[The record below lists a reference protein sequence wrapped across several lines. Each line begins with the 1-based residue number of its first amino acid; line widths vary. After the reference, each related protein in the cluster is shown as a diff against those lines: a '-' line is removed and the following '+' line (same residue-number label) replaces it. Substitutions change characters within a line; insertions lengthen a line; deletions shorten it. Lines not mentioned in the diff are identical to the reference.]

1 MIVDSYLGA
10 GSADASGA
18 AAGRAALGRGA
29 AEERHKCVPNRNEH
43 KALRELPSTRWRHNP
58 QVLSTHKRQQ
68 IVTTSWYHNGHCAG
82 EKPDFIIDEVGR
94 YCQLLLAGDTKAV
107 ETLFLREVKG
117 LHLNARTG
125 LYDPQSL
132 RHENQPERRDPV
144 TRPWVVAPLVEFA
157 ELEALR
163 TGLLT
168 AALVAN
174 YLGDAGGRQ
183 GLQRLVHLAV
193 GETVI

>member
-1 MIVDSYLGA
+1 M
-10 GSADASGA
+10 
-18 AAGRAALGRGA
+18 RAAPTPRVLLPAGLLPAEVQLKSGTGA
-29 AEERHKCVPNRNEH
+29 FQTATSIT
-43 KALRELPSTRWRHNP
+43 LRELLSTRWRHNP

-68 IVTTSWYHNGHCAG
+68 IITTSWYHNGHCAG

-117 LHLNARTG
+117 LHFNARTG